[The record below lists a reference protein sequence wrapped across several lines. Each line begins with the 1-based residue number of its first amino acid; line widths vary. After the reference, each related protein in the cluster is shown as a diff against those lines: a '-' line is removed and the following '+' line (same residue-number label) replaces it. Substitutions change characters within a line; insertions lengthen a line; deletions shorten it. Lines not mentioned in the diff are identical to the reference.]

1 MAMYFSADIFHFFS
15 DTVSGIVRLSF
26 YVLIGSGLLF
36 IPHQSAQACDAANPP
51 LCCKLSI
58 NAHIDF
64 QSAGWLVVFSFAG
77 VECVRFPYGTREL
90 AKPTMGTR
98 TIAVLV
104 TIAFS
109 VIGVLGDYF
118 LKLASAR
125 EQPLRTGWFYL
136 GFALYA
142 STAFGW
148 VFVMKHLKLATISVL
163 YSVSLV
169 LLLTAIG
176 VVLFR
181 ESLNYFEV
189 IGIVL
194 AVVALVLLMRFA

>member
-1 MAMYFSADIFHFFS
+1 
-15 DTVSGIVRLSF
+15 
-26 YVLIGSGLLF
+26 
-36 IPHQSAQACDAANPP
+36 
-51 LCCKLSI
+51 
-58 NAHIDF
+58 
-64 QSAGWLVVFSFAG
+64 
-77 VECVRFPYGTREL
+77 
-90 AKPTMGTR
+90 MGTR
-98 TIAVLV
+98 TIALLV
-104 TIAFS
+104 TIGFS

-118 LKLASAR
+118 LKLASAK
-125 EQPLRTGWFYL
+125 EQSLRTSCFYL

-176 VVLFR
+176 VVLFH

-194 AVVALVLLMRFA
+194 AVMSLVLLMRFA

>member
-1 MAMYFSADIFHFFS
+1 
-15 DTVSGIVRLSF
+15 
-26 YVLIGSGLLF
+26 
-36 IPHQSAQACDAANPP
+36 
-51 LCCKLSI
+51 
-58 NAHIDF
+58 
-64 QSAGWLVVFSFAG
+64 
-77 VECVRFPYGTREL
+77 
-90 AKPTMGTR
+90 MGTK

-109 VIGVLGDYF
+109 VIGVVGDYF
-118 LKLASAR
+118 LKVASAR
-125 EQPLRTGWFYL
+125 EQPLRTGSFCL

-148 VFVMKHLKLATISVL
+148 VFVMRYLKLGTISVL

-176 VVLFR
+176 VVVFR

-194 AVVALVLLMRFA
+194 AVISLVLLMRFA

>member
-1 MAMYFSADIFHFFS
+1 MTSVCFPLG
-15 DTVSGIVRLSF
+15 TVE
-26 YVLIGSGLLF
+26 
-36 IPHQSAQACDAANPP
+36 
-51 LCCKLSI
+51 
-58 NAHIDF
+58 
-64 QSAGWLVVFSFAG
+64 VVN
-77 VECVRFPYGTREL
+77 
-90 AKPTMGTR
+90 PTMGTK

-104 TIAFS
+104 TFGFS
-109 VIGVLGDYF
+109 IIGVLGDYF

-125 EQPLRTGWFYL
+125 EQPLQTSWFYL
-136 GFALYA
+136 GFVLYA

-148 VFVMKHLKLATISVL
+148 VFVMSRLKLATIGVR

-169 LLLTAIG
+169 LLLTAMG

-194 AVVALVLLMRFA
+194 AVASLVLLMRFA

>member
-1 MAMYFSADIFHFFS
+1 MAYLFLPWRGVRSFSVGD
-15 DTVSGIVRLSF
+15 
-26 YVLIGSGLLF
+26 
-36 IPHQSAQACDAANPP
+36 
-51 LCCKLSI
+51 
-58 NAHIDF
+58 
-64 QSAGWLVVFSFAG
+64 
-77 VECVRFPYGTREL
+77 EGTS
-90 AKPTMGTR
+90 KPTMGTR

-148 VFVMKHLKLATISVL
+148 VFVMRHLKLATISVL

-194 AVVALVLLMRFA
+194 AVVSLVLLMRFA

>member
-1 MAMYFSADIFHFFS
+1 
-15 DTVSGIVRLSF
+15 
-26 YVLIGSGLLF
+26 
-36 IPHQSAQACDAANPP
+36 
-51 LCCKLSI
+51 
-58 NAHIDF
+58 
-64 QSAGWLVVFSFAG
+64 
-77 VECVRFPYGTREL
+77 
-90 AKPTMGTR
+90 MGTK

-181 ESLNYFEV
+181 ESLNHFEV

-194 AVVALVLLMRFA
+194 AVASLVLLMRFA